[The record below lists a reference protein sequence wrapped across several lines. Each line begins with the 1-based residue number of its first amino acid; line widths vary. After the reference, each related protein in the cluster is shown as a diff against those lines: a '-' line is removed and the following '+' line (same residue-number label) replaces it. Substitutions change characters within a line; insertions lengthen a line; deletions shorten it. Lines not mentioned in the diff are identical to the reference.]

1 MKQAALIAGLSCV
14 GFSVG
19 LAAFIGSRLSEQAIA
34 LMAGALFGM
43 IVALPIGGL
52 VGWAVKGSRS
62 IERAPSA
69 QPIPPFASLPAAAP
83 SPESLTDPW
92 REPVVVRPVST
103 LTKSAAGEI
112 SNTRTTTSKVFKR
125 SSSPPIV
132 RMALSRCVR
141 PQIKLHVTRRP
152 NENGETTA
160 SARTTF

>member
-69 QPIPPFASLPAAAP
+69 QPMVIMTQPQLPAA
-83 SPESLTDPW
+83 SPYL
-92 REPVVVRPVST
+92 
-103 LTKSAAGEI
+103 
-112 SNTRTTTSKVFKR
+112 TTSVN
-125 SSSPPIV
+125 P
-132 RMALSRCVR
+132 A
-141 PQIKLHVTRRP
+141 
-152 NENGETTA
+152 
-160 SARTTF
+160 